1 MKIHIIAHNQM
12 YDQIRDLPLLI
23 KQKIYSYLPYT
34 KYESM
39 YYVLISLQK
48 PLYGGI
54 PDSNHLQGLF
64 YGRLLNSEEYQL
76 LTYFDEYDYGSVYI
90 KIEKTFTEP
99 KEIDMMVKTLGQEYS
114 SHSSKNQIFN
124 MILDNITRTIE
135 FSNYQKKAEAS
146 ANAEYEMCKKF
157 TTIK

>member
-1 MKIHIIAHNQM
+1 MKIYIISHNQM

-48 PLYGGI
+48 SPTMIDL
-54 PDSNHLQGLF
+54 NHLQGLF
-64 YGRLLNSEEYQL
+64 CGRLLNSEKYQL
-76 LTYFDEYDYGSVYI
+76 LTRFDEYDLGAVYV

-114 SHSSKNQIFN
+114 SHSSKSYIFN
-124 MILDNITRTIE
+124 MILDNITQTIE
-135 FSNYQKKAEAS
+135 ICDRQEKAEAS